1 MDERIAGLGSVCLFH
16 FTPWGDPTGAELPF
30 MRMSSAASIVYTCP
44 DVLPCPPVMGRVRQ
58 DCSQA
63 DASSKSRVCLLHP
76 AGMDEPIA
84 GLGSVPCRVTCAL
97 PFHFTP
103 WGDPTGVVRVV
114 LAMLV
119 LRVV

>member
-1 MDERIAGLGSVCLFH
+1 MDEPIAGLGSVYSFH

-30 MRMSSAASIVYTCP
+30 MRMSSAASIVYTYP

-58 DCSQA
+58 ECSQA

-84 GLGSVPCRVTCAL
+84 GLGSVCS
-97 PFHFTP
+97 FHFTP